1 MTPIPARRVA
11 PALSLLLLLLCL
23 LGSGR
28 AAAMGNLPQA
38 GPAAYRSLGIWDE
51 GRNLRFDLT
60 VWYPGGATGTTTT
73 MDGRR
78 FEAGHGKPLPG
89 HYPIILLSHDA
100 AGGRYDSA
108 DLATALAAQG
118 YMVIAPTHEGDNF
131 RDESNIFSFDN
142 LVDRPRLLLQALE
155 AVLENP
161 ELGPLADESRI
172 GLVGVGYG
180 AITVLQLLGAEP
192 KVPLLKKYCSDIDHQ
207 DLFCSGWSG
216 ARLAATGAAQA
227 ALKPEKSRAL
237 LSPSLTVFAPRLRPA
252 PAKPQTPPRSA
263 SPATSVAGRIGD
275 IAKAVERDQDQA
287 TREDAHRSPQS
298 HPDAPHAPGA
308 SRRPAEMRSIRAVAL
323 IAPAGGML
331 FSPEELQRIQVPA
344 IMVEAEKDEIYPPAG
359 HARPFEALSLSP
371 EVLTLPGADHYSLFA
386 PCELGKTVELRCG
399 RKSERERQA
408 LHESRDSHL
417 AVFFRATLGGAAPP
431 EPPGAYVV
439 VEPPLPPA
447 PPAREKAAPAPPP
460 AAGRKQRGR

>member
-1 MTPIPARRVA
+1 MTPGSARRGAAAVA
-11 PALSLLLLLLCL
+11 LVLLRLWELC
-23 LGSGR
+23 SGR
-28 AAAMGNLPQA
+28 AAARGGPPQA
-38 GPAAYRSLGIWDE
+38 GPAAYRSLGVWDE

-60 VWYPGGATGTTTT
+60 VWYPGGAAGAATT

-89 HYPIILLSHDA
+89 HYPIILLSHDV

-108 DLATALAAQG
+108 DLAAALASQG

-131 RDESNIFSFDN
+131 RDESKIFSFDN
-142 LVDRPRLLLQALE
+142 LVERPRLLLQALE

-192 KVPLLKKYCSDIDHQ
+192 RLPLLKKYCSDVDQHDI
-207 DLFCSGWSG
+207 FCAGWSG
-216 ARLAATGAAQA
+216 ARLAEAGRIQA
-227 ALKPEKSRAL
+227 ALKPEKSRTL
-237 LSPSLTVFAPRLRPA
+237 LSPSPTTFAPRLKPA
-252 PAKPQTPPRSA
+252 PPKPQAPLRSA
-263 SPATSVAGRIGD
+263 SPAASVAGRIGD
-275 IAKAVERDQDQA
+275 IAKAVEHDEEPTA
-287 TREDAHRSPQS
+287 REDAHRSPQS

-308 SRRPAEMRSIRAVAL
+308 PRRPPEIRSIRAVAL

-331 FSPEELQRIQVPA
+331 FSPEELRRVQVPM
-344 IMVEAEKDEIYPPAG
+344 IVVEAEKDEIYPPAE
-359 HARPFEALSLSP
+359 HARPFEASALPP

-386 PCELGKTVELRCG
+386 PCEIGKTAELRCG
-399 RKSERERQA
+399 RRPERERQV
-408 LHESRDSHL
+408 LREKRDAHL
-417 AVFFRATLGGAAPP
+417 AVFFRAALGGAAPP

-447 PPAREKAAPAPPP
+447 PPVREKVVPAPP
-460 AAGRKQRGR
+460 AAGRKPRGR